1 MEKERIITVNI
12 GLPIPFVD
20 KLDQN
25 RGQTS
30 RSEVLRTFLIK
41 NFDFSKIKSV

>member
-1 MEKERIITVNI
+1 MEIERKVTVNI
-12 GLPIPFVD
+12 SLPIPFVD
-20 KLDQN
+20 KLDEK
-25 RGQTS
+25 RGRAA